1 MSSISVK
8 SEEMAGKASESQDYI
23 DQIKTHIGKT
33 MENSS
38 EIIKHTESMSS
49 IMDGKHLSKQFFG
62 TD

>member
-1 MSSISVK
+1 
-8 SEEMAGKASESQDYI
+8 MAGKASESQDYI